1 MTTAAALVNEALD
14 QLMRRRNI
22 GVAALAEELDIDP
35 ATLWRWR
42 QGDLGKAASILIP
55 LVVSEKLQSFEPERV
70 AA

>member
-1 MTTAAALVNEALD
+1 MISATTLVNEALD

-22 GVAALAEELDIDP
+22 SVAALAAELDVDP
-35 ATLWRWR
+35 ATIWRWR

-55 LVVSEKLQSFEPERV
+55 LVISEKIGSDPEKV